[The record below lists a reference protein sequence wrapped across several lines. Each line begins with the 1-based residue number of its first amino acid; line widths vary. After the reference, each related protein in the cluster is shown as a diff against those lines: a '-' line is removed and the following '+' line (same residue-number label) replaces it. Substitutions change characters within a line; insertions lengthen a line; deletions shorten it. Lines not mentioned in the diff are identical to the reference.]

1 MKTGTKKPNKETPTV
16 DPCQALAR
24 ADVVSNQVVTY
35 GSEAAYFWKGSWTL
49 TGAKVVTYGS
59 EAGHLR
65 ERKWSLSR
73 AKVVTY
79 GSERQRKRLVKPLRI
94 RALSDA
100 GKTPTI

>member
-1 MKTGTKKPNKETPTV
+1 MKTETKKANKETPTV
-16 DPCQALAR
+16 NPCQALAR
-24 ADVVSNQVVTY
+24 ADVVSNQVVTF
-35 GSEAAYFWKGSWTL
+35 GSEYAHFPKGSRSL

-73 AKVVTY
+73 AKLDTY

-94 RALSDA
+94 KALSDA